1 MGPREE
7 PGIAAVQVQMGS
19 ALLSE
24 QTVARTFEL
33 VTELTV
39 RTVRSAVAVSVTV
52 QTSDEPRTA
61 TASDP
66 VARDLDEVQYATED
80 GPCLEALQRRVIV
93 NTALTTAR
101 ERWPEFV
108 DAATTSG
115 MGSILSIPLVA
126 RERSLGGLN
135 IYSPE
140 PSPFTEE
147 EQTTASLLAEQGA
160 AVLANAVAFSDAAT
174 VNTQLLDALE
184 TRDRIGQ
191 AKGILM
197 ERESCSADAAFDILR
212 RASQRTNRKL
222 REVAEDLI
230 RSVGARM
237 DGGPG

>member
-93 NTALTTAR
+93 NTALATAR

-147 EQTTASLLAEQGA
+147 EQTTA
-160 AVLANAVAFSDAAT
+160 
-174 VNTQLLDALE
+174 
-184 TRDRIGQ
+184 
-191 AKGILM
+191 
-197 ERESCSADAAFDILR
+197 
-212 RASQRTNRKL
+212 
-222 REVAEDLI
+222 
-230 RSVGARM
+230 
-237 DGGPG
+237 